1 MRRLATALLAPA
13 LLLGLALGAT
23 AARAADPTPADRIV
37 TIGSDVTEIA
47 FALGRGG
54 DVVAVDDSSTFPAAT
69 AKLPR
74 LGYLRQLAPE
84 PILAQR
90 PTLVLA
96 SAGAGPEAVL
106 RQVSRAGVRVVLVP
120 DAASAAGVADKVR
133 AIGTALGKPA
143 EAETLAARIIAGLPR
158 SQPANGPRMML
169 VLANAPGRVMAA
181 GQDTAGDSFIR
192 LAGGRNSFAAN
203 GYKPLSA
210 EAAIAA
216 APDVLLVPSHVL
228 GLAGG
233 LEALRKDPVL
243 ARTPAVRNGRVLVVD
258 SLAALNFGPRLPEA
272 VARLR
277 RDIGQAR

>member
-1 MRRLATALLAPA
+1 MTPALRTFLAPV
-13 LLLGLALGAT
+13 LLLVLALGAG
-23 AARAADPTPADRIV
+23 AARAAERII

-47 FALGRGG
+47 FALGKGA
-54 DVVAVDDSSTFPAAT
+54 DVIAVDDTSTWPAAA

-96 SAGAGPEAVL
+96 SAGSGPEAVL
-106 RQVSRAGVRVVLVP
+106 RQVERVGVRLILVP
-120 DAASAAGVADKVR
+120 DDASAAGVAAKVR
-133 AIGTALGKPA
+133 TIGAALGKPA
-143 EAETLAARIIAGLPR
+143 EAEKLAAAIISGLPR
-158 SQPANGPRMML
+158 AQTANGPRMML
-169 VLANAPGRVMAA
+169 VLATAPGRVLAA
-181 GQDTAGDSFIR
+181 GQETAGDSFIR
-192 LAGGRNSFAAN
+192 LAGGRNSFTAN

-216 APDVLLVPSHVL
+216 APEILLVPSHVL

-233 LEALRKDPVL
+233 LEALKKDPIL
-243 ARTPAVRNGRVLVVD
+243 ARTPAVQAGRILVVD

-272 VARLR
+272 VGRLR
-277 RDIGQAR
+277 RDIGQAP

>member
-1 MRRLATALLAPA
+1 MRRAWRSFVAPL
-13 LLLGLALGAT
+13 LLLGLALGAG
-23 AARAADPTPADRIV
+23 AARAADRIV

-47 FALGRGG
+47 FALGRGA
-54 DVVAVDDSSTFPAAT
+54 DIVAADDTSTWPAA
-69 AKLPR
+69 AGRLPK

-90 PTLVLA
+90 PTLVLV

-106 RQVSRAGVRVVLVP
+106 RQVERAGVRLVLVP
-120 DAASAAGVADKVR
+120 DEASAAGVAAKVR
-133 AIGTALGKPA
+133 TIGAALGKAA
-143 EAETLAARIIAGLPR
+143 EAERLAGTIIAGLPR
-158 SQPANGPRMML
+158 TQGTNPPRMML
-169 VLANAPGRVMAA
+169 VIANAPGRVLAA
-181 GQDTAGDSFIR
+181 GQETAGDSFIR
-192 LAGGRNSFAAN
+192 LAGGRNSFTAE

-216 APDVLLVPSHVL
+216 APEVLLVPSHVL

-233 LEALRKDPVL
+233 LDALRKDPIL
-243 ARTPAVRNGRVLVVD
+243 ARTPAVRAGRVLVVD

-277 RDIGQAR
+277 SDIGNMP

>member
-1 MRRLATALLAPA
+1 MKSLMRAFLAPLLLLA
-13 LLLGLALGAT
+13 LALGAG
-23 AARAADPTPADRIV
+23 AARAADRIL

-47 FALGRGG
+47 FALGRGA
-54 DVVAVDDSSTFPAAT
+54 DVVAADDTSTWPAA
-69 AKLPR
+69 AAGLPR

-106 RQVSRAGVRVVLVP
+106 RQVERAGVRIVRVP
-120 DAASAAGVADKVR
+120 DDASAAGVAAKVR
-133 AIGTALGKPA
+133 TVGAALGKAA
-143 EAETLAARIIAGLPR
+143 EAEALAAAIIAGLPR
-158 SQPANGPRMML
+158 TQAAGGPRMML
-169 VLANAPGRVMAA
+169 VLANAPGRVLAA

-192 LAGGRNSFAAN
+192 LAGGRNSFTAS

-216 APDVLLVPSHVL
+216 APEVLLVPSHVL

-233 LEALRKDPVL
+233 LEALKTDPIL
-243 ARTPAVRNGRVLVVD
+243 ARSPAVRTGRVLVVD
-258 SLAALNFGPRLPEA
+258 SLAALNFGPRLPQA
-272 VARLR
+272 VAQLR
-277 RDIGQAR
+277 RDIGQAP

>member
-1 MRRLATALLAPA
+1 MRIAWRAVLAPL
-13 LLLGLALGAT
+13 LLLGLGAG
-23 AARAADPTPADRIV
+23 AAPAADRIV

-47 FALGRGG
+47 FALGSGA
-54 DVVAVDDSSTFPAAT
+54 DIVAADDTSTWPAAA
-69 AKLPR
+69 AKLPK

-90 PTLVLA
+90 PTLLLM

-106 RQVSRAGVRVVLVP
+106 RQVERAGVRLVVVP
-120 DAASAAGVADKVR
+120 NEASAAGVAAKVR
-133 AIGTALGKPA
+133 TIGAALGRAA
-143 EAETLAARIIAGLPR
+143 EAEKLAGAIIARLPR
-158 SQPANGPRMML
+158 TQAANPPRMML
-169 VLANAPGRVMAA
+169 VLANAPGRVLAA

-192 LAGGRNSFAAN
+192 LAGGRNSFTAE

-216 APDVLLVPSHVL
+216 APEILLVPSHVL

-233 LEALRKDPVL
+233 LDALKKDPIL
-243 ARTPAVRNGRVLVVD
+243 ARTPAVRTGRVLVVD

-272 VARLR
+272 VARMR
-277 RDIGQAR
+277 SDIGQMP

>member
-120 DAASAAGVADKVR
+120 DVASAAGVADKVR
-133 AIGTALGKPA
+133 AIGAALGRQADA
-143 EAETLAARIIAGLPR
+143 EALAGRIIAGLPR

-192 LAGGRNSFAAN
+192 LAGGRNSFTAN

-216 APDVLLVPSHVL
+216 APEVLLVPSHVL

-272 VARLR
+272 VAQLR

>member
-1 MRRLATALLAPA
+1 MRFAWRAFLAPV
-13 LLLGLALGAT
+13 LLLGLAFGAG
-23 AARAADPTPADRIV
+23 AARAADRIV

-54 DVVAVDDSSTFPAAT
+54 DVVAADDTSTWPAAAT
-69 AKLPR
+69 KLPK

-90 PTLVLA
+90 PTLLLV

-106 RQVSRAGVRVVLVP
+106 RQVERAGVRLVLVP
-120 DAASAAGVADKVR
+120 DEASAAGVATKVR
-133 AIGTALGKPA
+133 TIGAALGKAA
-143 EAETLAARIIAGLPR
+143 EAEKLAGAIIAGLPR
-158 SQPANGPRMML
+158 AQGPNGPRMML
-169 VLANAPGRVMAA
+169 VLANAPGRVLAA

-192 LAGGRNSFAAN
+192 LAGGRNSFTAE

-216 APDVLLVPSHVL
+216 APEILLVPSHVL
-228 GLAGG
+228 GLSGG
-233 LEALRKDPVL
+233 LDALKRDPIL
-243 ARTPAVRNGRVLVVD
+243 ARTPAVRTGRVLVVD
-258 SLAALNFGPRLPEA
+258 SLAALNFGPRLHEA

-277 RDIGQAR
+277 SDIGKMP